1 MSTARKVCVDEV
13 DKCGSC
19 KKAVGKNDKG
29 IMCELCSVWFHSKCQ
44 DMVDETYKI
53 LSQDRIHF
61 YCETCD
67 KVVGGVVKTLAD
79 LQQRHEKLEANVR
92 ILEMETKSEQ
102 GKMSAKQSELEGEVK
117 KIKQE
122 LREIKEG
129 EVLKIREELR
139 EVKEGEVK
147 KIREELRQVKEAKTG
162 ESGVKE
168 REKMEKLQK
177 EMGEMRTEIESKVCN
192 TVKHMKE
199 DVDEAMEIERRKDNI
214 IIHGV
219 PETDAEQDID
229 EVAEMFGTGL
239 KLDFDRHMDRM
250 HRIGKLVEG
259 KPRPIRVML
268 KTKVDGKKEILSR
281 AKQLKDHDKFKRMF
295 ISPDMTRKQQER
307 DHNLRYHL
315 KQIRESGETEATI
328 RFGKIVKNGRGGR
341 DEVLYQIE

>member
-1 MSTARKVCVDEV
+1 M
-13 DKCGSC
+13 
-19 KKAVGKNDKG
+19 
-29 IMCELCSVWFHSKCQ
+29 
-44 DMVDETYKI
+44 
-53 LSQDRIHF
+53 
-61 YCETCD
+61 
-67 KVVGGVVKTLAD
+67 
-79 LQQRHEKLEANVR
+79 
-92 ILEMETKSEQ
+92 
-102 GKMSAKQSELEGEVK
+102 
-117 KIKQE
+117 
-122 LREIKEG
+122 
-129 EVLKIREELR
+129 
-139 EVKEGEVK
+139 
-147 KIREELRQVKEAKTG
+147 
-162 ESGVKE
+162 KE

-239 KLDFDRHMDRM
+239 KLDFDRHMDKM

-315 KQIRESGETEATI
+315 KQIRESGETEAMI